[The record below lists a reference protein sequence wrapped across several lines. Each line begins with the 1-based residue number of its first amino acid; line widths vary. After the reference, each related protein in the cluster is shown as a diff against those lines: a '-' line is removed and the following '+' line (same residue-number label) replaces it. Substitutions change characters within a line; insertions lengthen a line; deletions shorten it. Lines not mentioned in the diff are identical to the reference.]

1 MTVKLKQG
9 ATIILQPSDVAAIL
23 TEQLCSYNALADLE
37 VFRIVQRKEGDFELR
52 LAPKEARHPPA
63 AKGAAP

>member
-52 LAPKEARHPPA
+52 LAPKEARRPPA